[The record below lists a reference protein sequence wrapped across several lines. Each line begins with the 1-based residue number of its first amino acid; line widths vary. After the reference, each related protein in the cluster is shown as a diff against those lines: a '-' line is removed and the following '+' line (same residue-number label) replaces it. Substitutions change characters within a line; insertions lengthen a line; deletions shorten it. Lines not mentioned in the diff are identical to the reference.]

1 MSFISICTV
10 CPSIPSL
17 NGNNSQYKHYCKHFS
32 LPFLVFIYIA
42 FESMNNATDNT
53 LPNSM
58 GCDWPFCEDGGC
70 HKNDF
75 GIFWPFLQLV
85 GNYKITIDRTD
96 RDMLYERREIKK
108 RIEASY
114 ILIPGN
120 KFINTKTCNSDW
132 CGAPTD
138 LPLNLGV
145 PSCSSNQWQAFAD
158 MLRLAVPFSW
168 GARGCHTHVFKLL
181 SALC

>member
-1 MSFISICTV
+1 MLMQNVLKQLSASSIASNLQDVPSNWSIISLYNTQTALVSFISICTV
-10 CPSIPSL
+10 CPSITSL

-108 RIEASY
+108 
-114 ILIPGN
+114 
-120 KFINTKTCNSDW
+120 K
-132 CGAPTD
+132 
-138 LPLNLGV
+138 
-145 PSCSSNQWQAFAD
+145 
-158 MLRLAVPFSW
+158 
-168 GARGCHTHVFKLL
+168 
-181 SALC
+181 